1 MVFSFKPPFFCLLG
15 FLFHTNTTK
24 HDGRGKTRFVFSRV
38 GRKNLTT
45 MMMIFFF
52 FFVWMCERVFRDDDD
67 VDDYI

>member
-52 FFVWMCERVFRDDDD
+52 FFVWVRERVFRDDDD
-67 VDDYI
+67 DDYI